1 VRSFQHKF
9 QDVTLTYTKTIHAV
23 ANKLKQTGSYWMKKE
38 PNKKL
43 DKISARVEHSPQKLF
58 RCCVQVTEGSKLSTQ
73 KEDTQFP
80 KNVNRSFLC

>member
-1 VRSFQHKF
+1 VRRFQHKF
-9 QDVTLTYTKTIHAV
+9 QDVTLTHTKTIHAV

-43 DKISARVEHSPQKLF
+43 GKTGARVEHSPQKF
-58 RCCVQVTEGSKLSTQ
+58 FSCCVQETEGSKLSTR
-73 KEDTQFP
+73 EDTQFP